1 MTRQEIRKVIKET
14 MVKKKI
20 SDRELSRKSDVSV
33 QAIQRFLAA
42 RDEVSTPVIM
52 RLLKALEIDT
62 H

>member
-1 MTRQEIRKVIKET
+1 MTRQQIRTVITET
-14 MVKKKI
+14 MKKKNI
-20 SDRELSRKSDVSV
+20 SDRDLSRKSDVSV

-62 H
+62 R